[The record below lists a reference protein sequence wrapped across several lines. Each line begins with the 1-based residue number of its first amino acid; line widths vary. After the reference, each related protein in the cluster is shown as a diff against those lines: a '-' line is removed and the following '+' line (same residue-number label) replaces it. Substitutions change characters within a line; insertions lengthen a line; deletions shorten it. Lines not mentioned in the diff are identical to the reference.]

1 VHYLLRHVSY
11 DNCVLRVI
19 LIALML
25 AAVAFAAQ
33 TVDGHVVNSLTG
45 IDIPGVA
52 VNLIQAGDVAYS
64 ATTDSQGHFRIEAV
78 KAGAYTASYLAR
90 GFWPIP
96 NLFVDEDFERKCGRC
111 FQVERGGQP
120 FQVSAGD
127 PVRLEI
133 KMAPIGKIS
142 GRVLDYLDEPVPNAS
157 LQLHWGENWFCKMPS
172 CSGISRQTRT
182 NEKGEYSVTDLDV
195 PGAWM
200 LSAIAS
206 ASWKPPESRD
216 GQRLDWAQT
225 FYPGVTD
232 PQLAV
237 RVMVRA
243 GGEISNLD
251 IKLAA
256 VPVHRIRGVVL
267 DVSGNR
273 MPKATVTLSKDVGS
287 PALVRNTRGDGT
299 FEFETVADGEWR
311 ISTNVDQP
319 GHKLWAAQWVQ
330 LKAHDL
336 ENLELRPTTP
346 FAIQGKVVM
355 EVAEGVLAPEPP
367 NVILAF
373 TAGAAGLAARPAGAF
388 LTGIPD
394 AKGDFQ
400 IQNVYPGPYQ
410 ILPGPSPP
418 QYYLDSIR
426 VGGHDALESGVEI
439 LPGAQPLTVTYK
451 LGGGTVR
458 GTVEKCAGGTVRL
471 LPHDKAM
478 WRQGFELFAPCDSND
493 RYAIAAVRPGDYYAL
508 VMAGDS
514 AIPWY
519 ATTWDDDSLVNTA
532 STITVRAGEN
542 SSADLR
548 AIKP

>member
-1 VHYLLRHVSY
+1 VSY

-19 LIALML
+19 LIASML

-33 TVDGHVVNSLTG
+33 TVDGHIVNSVTG

-52 VNLIQAGDVAYS
+52 VNLVQAGKAAYS

-78 KAGAYTASYLAR
+78 ETGTYTANYTAR

-96 NLFVDEDFERKCGRC
+96 NFLVDEDFERECGRC
-111 FQVERGGQP
+111 FLVERGDQP
-120 FQVSAGD
+120 FQVTAGRD
-127 PVRLEI
+127 PVRLEV
-133 KMAPIGKIS
+133 KMPPIGKVS
-142 GRVLDYLDEPVPNAS
+142 GRVLDYLEEPIPNAS
-157 LQLHWGENWFCKMPS
+157 LQLHWGESWLCKMPS
-172 CSGISRQTRT
+172 CIGISRQTKT

-195 PGAWM
+195 TGTWL
-200 LSAIAS
+200 LSAIAPS
-206 ASWKPPESRD
+206 SWKPPESRD
-216 GQRLDWAQT
+216 DQRLDWAQT

-237 RVMVRA
+237 KVMVRI

-267 DVSGNR
+267 DVSGNPV
-273 MPKATVTLSKDVGS
+273 PKATVTLRKGIGL
-287 PALVRNTRGDGT
+287 PALIRTTRGDGT
-299 FEFETVADGEWR
+299 FEFEAAAEGEWR
-311 ISTNVDQP
+311 ISTNVDQGSP
-319 GHKLWAAQWVQ
+319 KLWAAQWVQ

-336 ENLELRPTTP
+336 EYLELRPAAP
-346 FAIQGKVVM
+346 FAIQGKIVM
-355 EVAEGVLAPEPP
+355 EVPEGVLAPKPP
-367 NVILAF
+367 SVMLAF
-373 TAGAAGLAARPAGAF
+373 NAGAAGLADKPAGTF

-410 ILPGPSPP
+410 ILPGLSPP

-426 VGGHDALESGVEI
+426 IGGRDALESGVEI
-439 LPGAQPLTVTYK
+439 LPGAQPLTVAYK

-458 GTVEKCAGGTVRL
+458 GTVEKCAAGTVRL

-478 WRQGFELFAPCDSND
+478 WRQGFVLFAPCDSND
-493 RYAIAAVRPGDYYAL
+493 RYAITAVRPGEYYAL
-508 VMAGDS
+508 AIAGDS
-514 AIPWY
+514 PTPWY
-519 ATTWDDDSLVNTA
+519 ATMWDDDGLVNNA
-532 STITVRAGEN
+532 STVTVRAGEN

-548 AIKP
+548 AIKQ

>member
-1 VHYLLRHVSY
+1 MSY

-19 LIALML
+19 LIESML

-33 TVDGHVVNSLTG
+33 TVDGHVVDSVTG

-52 VNLIQAGDVAYS
+52 INLVRTGEVAYS
-64 ATTDSQGHFRIEAV
+64 TTTDSRGHFRIEAV
-78 KAGAYTASYLAR
+78 KAGDYTASYLAR

-120 FQVSAGD
+120 FQVSAAGD

-142 GRVLDYLDEPVPNAS
+142 GRVLDYLEEPVPNAS
-157 LQLHWGENWFCKMPS
+157 LQLHWGESWFCKMPS
-172 CSGISRQTRT
+172 CSGISRQART

-373 TAGAAGLAARPAGAF
+373 TAGAAGLAARPAG
-388 LTGIPD
+388 
-394 AKGDFQ
+394 
-400 IQNVYPGPYQ
+400 
-410 ILPGPSPP
+410 PS
-418 QYYLDSIR
+418 
-426 VGGHDALESGVEI
+426 
-439 LPGAQPLTVTYK
+439 
-451 LGGGTVR
+451 
-458 GTVEKCAGGTVRL
+458 
-471 LPHDKAM
+471 
-478 WRQGFELFAPCDSND
+478 
-493 RYAIAAVRPGDYYAL
+493 
-508 VMAGDS
+508 
-514 AIPWY
+514 
-519 ATTWDDDSLVNTA
+519 
-532 STITVRAGEN
+532 
-542 SSADLR
+542 
-548 AIKP
+548 

>member
-1 VHYLLRHVSY
+1 VSY

-19 LIALML
+19 LIASML
-25 AAVAFAAQ
+25 AAAAFAAQ
-33 TVDGHVVNSLTG
+33 TVDGHVVNSVTG
-45 IDIPGVA
+45 IDIPGVT
-52 VNLIQAGDVAYS
+52 VNLIQAGEVAYS
-64 ATTDSQGHFRIEAV
+64 TTTDSQGHFRIEAV

-96 NLFVDEDFERKCGRC
+96 NLFVDEDFERECGRC
-111 FQVERGGQP
+111 FLVERGGQP
-120 FQVSAGD
+120 FQVTAGGD
-127 PVRLEI
+127 PVRLEV
-133 KMAPIGKIS
+133 KVAPMGKIS
-142 GRVLDYLDEPVPNAS
+142 GRVLDYLEEPVPNAS
-157 LQLHWGENWFCKMPS
+157 VQLHWGESWFCKMPS
-172 CSGISRQTRT
+172 CSGISRQTKT

-195 PGAWM
+195 PGAWL
-200 LSAIAS
+200 LSAIAPS
-206 ASWKPPESRD
+206 SWKPPESRD

-237 RVMVRA
+237 RVMVRT

-273 MPKATVTLSKDVGS
+273 VPKATVTLGKGIGS
-287 PALVRNTRGDGT
+287 PALIRNTRGDGT
-299 FEFETVADGEWR
+299 FEFETVAEGEWR
-311 ISTNVDQP
+311 ISTKVDQGGGP
-319 GHKLWAAQWVQ
+319 KLWAAQWVQ

-336 ENLELRPTTP
+336 ENLELRPAAP
-346 FAIQGKVVM
+346 FAIQGKIVM
-355 EVAEGVLAPEPP
+355 EVPEGALAPDPP
-367 NVILAF
+367 SVILAF
-373 TAGAAGLAARPAGAF
+373 TAGAAGLADRPADAF

-400 IQNVYPGPYQ
+400 IRSVYPGPYQ
-410 ILPGPSPP
+410 ILTGPSPP

-426 VGGHDALESGVEI
+426 IGGHDALESGVEI
-439 LPGAQPLTVTYK
+439 LPGAQPLTVAYK

-478 WRQGFELFAPCDSND
+478 RRQGFVLFAPCDSND

-508 VMAGDS
+508 VIAGDS
-514 AIPWY
+514 PIPWY
-519 ATTWDDDSLVNTA
+519 ATMLDDDGLVDNAGTV
-532 STITVRAGEN
+532 TVRAGEN